1 MDLLNH
7 LSKLFDEDFFVFVFL
22 HFLPLTFTDFAY
34 LFVLVF
40 IY

>member
-7 LSKLFDEDFFVFVFL
+7 LSKLIDEDVCFCLFL

-40 IY
+40 LY